1 MKEESLELAKKRVI
15 ERISTMDAPLQDR
28 VELMI
33 NLLHFLDEYEESIK
47 ILQEHRDRKK
57 LILKIGDYDGNN

>member
-1 MKEESLELAKKRVI
+1 MEQNSIELAKKRVI

-33 NLLHFLDEYEESIK
+33 NLLHFLNEYEENIK
-47 ILQEHRDRKK
+47 ILQEHHEAKK
-57 LILKIGDYDGNN
+57 YTLNCKLDKPEE

>member
-1 MKEESLELAKKRVI
+1 MDKKSLYLARKRII

-33 NLLHFLDEYEESIK
+33 NLCKFLDDNEYEENIK
-47 ILQEHRDRKK
+47 VLRLNEVKK
-57 LILKIGDYDGNN
+57 GIDNNAI